1 MRQLRVAYYQILLT
15 NCCVVNSCMT
25 FAFDLISDLHVE
37 TWDQFDWD
45 GQPTSPYCVVAGD
58 VSRDHEQVAQTLA
71 HLSDCYAG
79 VFYIDGNDEHRYQLE
94 DLAGS
99 YRSLKNKLK
108 KLDGVVYLQDNV
120 VIINGVAILATNGW
134 WSYDFD
140 TTIDY
145 EESQVWYQE
154 YTQSTQSSADA
165 ITGIAYHDAAYLNSS
180 IHKLQTHKEVK
191 SIVIVSHTLPSARL
205 CSHDTDLVNTARFNC
220 MGNPHLQQV
229 LDEDTENKIQ
239 VWAFG
244 HYHRPVDRDFDGIR
258 YVSNPRGRGNTPW
271 SQPAYYPKRIE
282 VKI

>member
-1 MRQLRVAYYQILLT
+1 
-15 NCCVVNSCMT
+15 MT

-37 TWDQFDWD
+37 TWDPFDWT

-58 VSRDHEQVAQTLA
+58 VSRDHVKVAQTLE
-71 HLSDCYAG
+71 HLNECYAG

-108 KLDGVVYLQDNV
+108 KLDRVVYLQDNV

-140 TTIDY
+140 TTINY
-145 EESQVWYQE
+145 EESQAWYQE
-154 YTQSTQSSADA
+154 YTQSSQSSADA
-165 ITGIAYHDAAYLNSS
+165 ITGIAYHDAAYLTNS
-180 IHKLQTHKEVK
+180 IRKLQTHLEVK
-191 SIVIVSHTLPSARL
+191 SIVVVSHTLPGAWL
-205 CSHDTDLVNTARFNC
+205 CSYDPDLADTARFNC
-220 MGNPHLQQV
+220 MGNPHLQQA

-244 HYHRPVDRDFDGIR
+244 HYHRTVDQDSGGIR
-258 YVSNPRGRGNTPW
+258 YVSNPRGRGDTTW
-271 SQPAYYPKRIE
+271 SQAAYYPKRIE

>member
-1 MRQLRVAYYQILLT
+1 
-15 NCCVVNSCMT
+15 MT

-37 TWDQFDWD
+37 TWDSFDWT

-58 VSRDHEQVAQTLA
+58 VSRDHVQVAQTLE
-71 HLSDCYAG
+71 HLNNCYAG

-145 EESQVWYQE
+145 EESQAWYQE

-165 ITGIAYHDAAYLNSS
+165 ITGIAYHDAAYLTNS
-180 IHKLQTHKEVK
+180 IRKLQTHQEVK
-191 SIVIVSHTLPSARL
+191 SIVVVSHTLPGAWL
-205 CSHDTDLVNTARFNC
+205 CSYDPDLANTARFNC
-220 MGNPHLQQV
+220 MGNPHLQQA
-229 LDEDTENKIQ
+229 LDEDSENKIQ

-244 HYHRPVDRDFDGIR
+244 HYHRPVDQDLNGIR
-258 YVSNPRGRGNTPW
+258 YVSNPKGRGNTPW
-271 SQPAYYPKRIE
+271 SQAVYYPKRIE
-282 VKI
+282 VEI